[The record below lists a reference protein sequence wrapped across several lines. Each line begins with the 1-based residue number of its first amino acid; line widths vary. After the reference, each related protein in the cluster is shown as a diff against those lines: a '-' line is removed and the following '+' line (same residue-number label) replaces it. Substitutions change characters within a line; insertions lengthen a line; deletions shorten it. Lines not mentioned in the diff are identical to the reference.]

1 MEQVNAPVVSNTH
14 LTGEYWLL
22 EVEAPSIAAALEPGQ
37 FVNIRIEGSL
47 APFLRRPFSVYRV
60 NEEKTRL
67 QVAYKVIGDGTRL
80 MRDTLQPGRNCDL
93 IGPLG
98 KGYDLPKDAKT
109 IALVG
114 RGIGI
119 AALPTLADMA
129 ASCGVRIH
137 AFLSARTRDNLV
149 GAEIFASHGGQV
161 FTHADDTPDD
171 VAMVTDHLLE
181 MAKTVEFSA
190 IYVCGSNRLIRVA
203 DALARQLNIPA
214 QSAMEQHMACGFG
227 DCHGCIIEVNLDK
240 GGLKRGYRE
249 VCHHGPVFNTWEV
262 TNA

>member
-98 KGYDLPKDAKT
+98 KGYDLE
-109 IALVG
+109 
-114 RGIGI
+114 
-119 AALPTLADMA
+119 
-129 ASCGVRIH
+129 S
-137 AFLSARTRDNLV
+137 
-149 GAEIFASHGGQV
+149 
-161 FTHADDTPDD
+161 FTKF
-171 VAMVTDHLLE
+171 V
-181 MAKTVEFSA
+181 
-190 IYVCGSNRLIRVA
+190 
-203 DALARQLNIPA
+203 
-214 QSAMEQHMACGFG
+214 
-227 DCHGCIIEVNLDK
+227 
-240 GGLKRGYRE
+240 
-249 VCHHGPVFNTWEV
+249 
-262 TNA
+262 